1 MNQKLMAILSE
12 EHILRNEPL
21 AKHTTFKIGGPAAY
35 LVTPTNKE
43 QVKQVIEICKE
54 CDVPFYVIGKGS
66 NLLVGDQ
73 GYRGVIIQI
82 YKNFNRIEINGNQ
95 ITAEAGVMLARLA
108 KEAAEYGLSGLEG
121 ESGIPGTL
129 GGAVTMN
136 AGAYGYEIKDHIISA
151 TVLRQDGEFQVLD
164 KSELQLGYR
173 NSIIQKEGFVAIEAT
188 FQLSPGKKEEI
199 LETMKELNQRRADK
213 QPLEYPS
220 AGSTFKRPEGYFAG
234 KLIMDA
240 GLAGY
245 RVGDI
250 MVSDK
255 HCGFVVNV
263 GNGTAAQVRQLI
275 EDVQRIVYEKNQ
287 VRLEPEVRFL
297 GDF

>member
-1 MNQKLMAILSE
+1 MAILSE